1 MFQRYFDLKDT
12 LNTMDDATA
21 ALMPTRREEN
31 KLKGLLEEL
40 KAFESSSKKLQSA
53 DGLSLLGVRDIFDAL
68 IVEHP
73 GLEGYLGS
81 DAAIIHHPVFEDACV
96 TVLMGK
102 ANSLTQQPRTL
113 LLPFEA
119 PATPAAVLEDRKF
132 GFADRVLKKRKLL
145 REQPCEYPE
154 LKVVPPTSNMCEHFP
169 QSSEACVRQPSSGTP
184 SDQPWDD
191 FVSQDLSTPMQCQDG
206 G

>member
-1 MFQRYFDLKDT
+1 MENYEPLLEKLQSLMRKLRGLNASKQETKLRPVLRQTTRWSSAFNMLQRYFDLKDT
-12 LNTMDDATA
+12 INTMDDATA
-21 ALMPTRREEN
+21 AFMPTRREEN

-53 DGLSLLGVRDIFDAL
+53 DGLSLLDVRDIFDAL

-81 DAAIIHHPVFEDACV
+81 DAAIIHHPEFEDACV

-102 ANSLTQQPRTL
+102 ANSLTQQQRTL

-119 PATPAAVLEDRKF
+119 PATPAAVLEDKKL
-132 GFADRVLKKRKLL
+132 GFADRA
-145 REQPCEYPE
+145 EE
-154 LKVVPPTSNMCEHFP
+154 T
-169 QSSEACVRQPSSGTP
+169 
-184 SDQPWDD
+184 
-191 FVSQDLSTPMQCQDG
+191 
-206 G
+206 